1 MSTSLNEMYRDII
14 LDHYRAPRGKKPL
27 EKSDIASGGQ
37 NPSCG
42 DEIDMEIALENDV
55 LKDIHV
61 NCRGCAISVASGSML
76 AEAVKGRTFEEVRK
90 LAEVVRSMLKGED
103 ADLPEEFEDLEALQ
117 GVRKFPVRIKC
128 ALLAWLTLI
137 EGLKSYQSGQP
148 AGRTDV
154 TTEDSE

>member
-1 MSTSLNEMYRDII
+1 MSSSLNEMYRDII
-14 LDHYRAPRGKKPL
+14 LDHYRAPRGRKPL
-27 EKSDIASGGQ
+27 EKSDISSGGQ
-37 NPSCG
+37 NPACG
-42 DEIDMEIALENDV
+42 DEIDMEIELENDV

-61 NCRGCAISVASGSML
+61 DCRGCAISVASGSML
-76 AEAVKGRTFEEVRK
+76 AEAVKGRTFEEVGK

-103 ADLPEEFEDLEALQ
+103 ADLPEELEDLEALQ

-128 ALLAWLTLI
+128 ALLAWITLI